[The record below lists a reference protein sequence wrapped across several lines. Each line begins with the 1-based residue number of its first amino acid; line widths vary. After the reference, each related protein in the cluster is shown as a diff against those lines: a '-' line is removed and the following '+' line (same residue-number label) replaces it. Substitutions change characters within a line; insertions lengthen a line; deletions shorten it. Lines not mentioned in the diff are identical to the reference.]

1 MTTNV
6 DTLIDLPIEKIA
18 AHPRNI
24 RRPGDVTD
32 LARSIAQV
40 GILEPLIV
48 LPADGNG
55 IHHLVAG
62 HRRTQAA
69 HTAGLTTVPCII
81 RTFEDESDIVLAMIG
96 ENTNQGRLSI
106 VEEAQ
111 ALAAVIDLKGGVL
124 SVPKLAKAVGH
135 SQGWVKTRLSILVL
149 TDRALDALHDSKL
162 TLDVAA
168 ALTSLADDPD
178 VMDRLVRQRPL
189 SVWQVEQEIRT
200 LRQHAT
206 LSAAVERL
214 TAKGVTVVSE
224 TDQTEH
230 ARVWRTVDDAV
241 GRDQARAHRSEP
253 CHAVLVKVA
262 WDGST
267 ATEIA
272 LCVEPRRHKGA
283 TPASTL
289 PAAIP
294 TIGTDPTGAA
304 ERRDRKAAA
313 QARTEWLTER
323 LATRHPFP
331 TIDATRLA
339 LLTWLDTI
347 TTSQAE
353 KTAVLLGLEA
363 GTTGWNQ
370 VLLDEVETDPKR
382 LAPIAATSAIVIAE
396 ETVRALGVHH
406 SVARRYL
413 DMIETWGY
421 QPCEIEHSARLK
433 AS

>member
-6 DTLIDLPIEKIA
+6 DTLVELPIEKIA

-32 LARSIAQV
+32 LAKSIAQV

-69 HTAGLTTVPCII
+69 HVAGLAVVPCII
-81 RTFEDESDIVLAMIG
+81 RSFEDESDIVLAMIG

-111 ALAAVIDLKGGVL
+111 DLAAVIDLKGGVL

-149 TDRALDALHDSKL
+149 TDRALDALHDGKL

-178 VMDRLVRQRPL
+178 AMDRPHPMPIRHPHEGGRAVDGQR
-189 SVWQVEQEIRT
+189 V
-200 LRQHAT
+200 A
-206 LSAAVERL
+206 
-214 TAKGVTVVSE
+214 VVSE
-224 TDQTEH
+224 TDQAEH

-241 GRDQARAHRSEP
+241 GRDQAFAYRGEP

-262 WDGST
+262 WEVTT
-267 ATEIA
+267 ASEIA
-272 LCVEPRRHKGA
+272 RCIEPRRHIGA

-289 PAAIP
+289 PAANPQLAP
-294 TIGTDPTGAA
+294 TRP
-304 ERRDRKAAA
+304 ER
-313 QARTEWLTER
+313 
-323 LATRHPFP
+323 PN
-331 TIDATRLA
+331 DATA
-339 LLTWLDTI
+339 
-347 TTSQAE
+347 
-353 KTAVLLGLEA
+353 K
-363 GTTGWNQ
+363 
-370 VLLDEVETDPKR
+370 
-382 LAPIAATSAIVIAE
+382 
-396 ETVRALGVHH
+396 
-406 SVARRYL
+406 
-413 DMIETWGY
+413 
-421 QPCEIEHSARLK
+421 QPHKPERND
-433 AS
+433 

>member
-6 DTLIDLPIEKIA
+6 DTLIELPIEKIA

-32 LARSIAQV
+32 LAKSIAQV

-48 LPADGNG
+48 LPADSNG
-55 IHHLVAG
+55 THHLVAG

-69 HTAGLTTVPCII
+69 HSAGLTTVPCII
-81 RTFEDESDIVLAMIG
+81 RTFADESDIVLAMIG

-111 ALAAVIDLKGGVL
+111 ALAAVIDLKGGVM

-149 TDRALDALHDSKL
+149 TDRALDALHDGKL
-162 TLDVAA
+162 TIDVAA
-168 ALTSLADDPD
+168 ALTNLADDPD

-206 LSAAVERL
+206 LTAAVERL
-214 TAKGVTVVSE
+214 TAKGIAVVSE
-224 TDQTEH
+224 TDQAEN

-262 WDGST
+262 WDGTT

-283 TPASTL
+283 TPANTL

-294 TIGTDPTGAA
+294 PLGTDPTGAT

-331 TIDATRLA
+331 TADATRLA

-347 TTSQAE
+347 TTSQAK

-363 GTTGWNQ
+363 GPTGWNK
-370 VLLDEVETDPKR
+370 VLLDEVDTDPKR
-382 LAPIAATSAIVIAE
+382 LAPIAATVAIVIAE
-396 ETVRALGVHH
+396 ETVRVLGVNH
-406 SVARRYL
+406 SAARRYL

-421 QPCEIEHSARLK
+421 QPSEIEHSERLK

>member
-6 DTLIDLPIEKIA
+6 DTLVELPIEKIA

-32 LARSIAQV
+32 LAKSIAQV

-69 HTAGLTTVPCII
+69 RAAGLTTVRCII
-81 RTFEDESDIVLAMIG
+81 RTVEDESDIVLAMIG

-149 TDRALDALHDSKL
+149 TDRALDALHDGKL

-168 ALTSLADDPD
+168 ALTSLADNPD
-178 VMDRLVRQRPL
+178 VIDRLVKQRPL
-189 SVWQVEQEIRT
+189 SVWQVEQESRT

-206 LSAAVERL
+206 LKIAVERL

-224 TDQTEH
+224 ADQTEH
-230 ARVWRTVDDAV
+230 ARLWRTVDHTV

-262 WDGST
+262 WDGTT

-283 TPASTL
+283 APASTL

-304 ERRDRKAAA
+304 ERRNRKAAA

-331 TIDATRLA
+331 AADATRLA
-339 LLTWLDTI
+339 LLTWLDSITI
-347 TTSQAE
+347 SQAE

-363 GTTGWNQ
+363 GPTGWNQ
-370 VLLDEVETDPKR
+370 VLLASVEADPKR
-382 LAPIAATSAIVIAE
+382 LAPLAATVAIVIAE
-396 ETVRALGVHH
+396 ETVRALGVQHP
-406 SVARRYL
+406 VASRYL

-421 QPCEIEHSARLK
+421 RPSEIEHSERLK